1 MNGRNELL
9 IAYCLLPTTEEASQK
24 MKKNTALIVL
34 LIFSIQFYPFK
45 ASASQQSTDNQFTKT
60 PLLTDKEIVALGSE
74 INGLLAKETVTEL
87 ARFHRVQASTG
98 FSSAAEFIAA
108 KAKEYGLEQIKIERL
123 VADGEKTYHTLKST
137 PGWEVESA
145 ELWEIDP
152 RKSKIADYEEMRVA
166 LADYSQTTNAT
177 GTLVDVGNGTS
188 ASDYEGKN
196 VKGRIVLAGGNVAT
210 AHKMACEE
218 RGAAGVLSYQQN
230 QVTGWSGD
238 YVDNVRWGHLSPYN
252 PSNKFAFMIS
262 LRRAR
267 EFKERLAR
275 GEQIT
280 LQAKVKAQIKSG
292 NYDVVTAVIRGT
304 DAADEEIVFSCHLCH
319 QKPGANDNASGA
331 AAILEVARTLT
342 ALIKRGEIE
351 RPRRTI
357 RFVWPPEINGTLAY
371 FAEHPEIVRRMK
383 AAVHCDMVGG
393 NFAITKSVLHVTHTP
408 ASLPSAV
415 NIVGD
420 IFANYAITG
429 SAKAA
434 AVADFTDALIS
445 PEGSKDSLVADV
457 TAFEMGSDHD
467 VYQEGSF
474 RIPTIYLRDWPD
486 VFIHTNND
494 KPENIDATKMKR
506 SAFIAGASGYFL
518 AKAGAR
524 EASRLADEV
533 FIRAMAQLPK
543 DRARAASL
551 EAIGGETG
559 LEESRN
565 IIARSLERDAEILAS
580 AMSLAPNDKNLE
592 NKIDGFIEQLSGAW
606 LLLTGQISEQKKG
619 NRVLFTIEAK
629 EQPKDKDKDKAKSRN
644 PKEATRPRTG
654 SFDYSRIVTRKV
666 KGPMNV
672 YYYDYVA
679 ARAGEEDL
687 RIVERIGAKPGGDI
701 LLYEILNLVD
711 GRRSIQAIRDYL
723 TAAYGTLTVEEVSD
737 YLRLLDKIG
746 VVKIE

>member
-1 MNGRNELL
+1 
-9 IAYCLLPTTEEASQK
+9 
-24 MKKNTALIVL
+24 MKKSTALIVAL
-34 LIFSIQFYPFK
+34 MVFVQLQTVANP
-45 ASASQQSTDNQFTKT
+45 QSGDNQYSKT
-60 PLLTDKEIVALGSE
+60 TLLSDKEITLLGAE
-74 INGLLAKETVTEL
+74 INGLLAKESITEL
-87 ARFHRVQASTG
+87 ARFHRVQASSG

-108 KAKEYGLEQIKIERL
+108 RAREYGLEQVRIERL
-123 VADGEKTYHTLKST
+123 AADGEKTYHTLKST
-137 PGWEVESA
+137 PGWEAESA
-145 ELWEIDP
+145 ELREVQP
-152 RKSKIADYEEMRVA
+152 RKAKIADYEEMRVA
-166 LADYSQTTNAT
+166 LADYSQSA
-177 GTLVDVGNGTS
+177 DVTALLIDAGNGT
-188 ASDYEGKN
+188 AAGDYQGRE

-210 AHKMACEE
+210 VHKLACEE

-238 YVDNVRWGHLSPYN
+238 YPDNVRWGHLSPYN
-252 PSNKFAFMIS
+252 AANKFAFMIS

-267 EFKERLAR
+267 ELQERLAR

-280 LQAKVKAQIKSG
+280 LQAKVKAQIKAAS
-292 NYDVVTAVIRGT
+292 YDVVTAVIRGS
-304 DAADEEIVFSCHLCH
+304 DAANEEIVFSCHLCH

-331 AAILEVARTLT
+331 AAILEVARTLAT
-342 ALIKRGEIE
+342 LIKRGEIE

-357 RFVWPPEINGTLAY
+357 RFIWPPEINGTLAY
-371 FAEHPEIVRRMK
+371 FAEHPEVVRRMK
-383 AAVHCDMVGG
+383 AAIHCDMVGG
-393 NFAITKSVLHVTHTP
+393 NFAVTKSVLHVTHTP
-408 ASLPSAV
+408 ASLPSVV
-415 NIVGD
+415 NLVGD
-420 IFANYAITG
+420 TFAGYAIAG

-434 AVADFTDALIS
+434 AGADFTDALVS
-445 PEGSKDSLVADV
+445 PEGSKDSLVADI
-457 TAFEMGSDHD
+457 TAFEMGSDHE

-494 KPENIDATKMKR
+494 KPENIDPTKLKR

-518 AKAGAR
+518 ARAGAR

-533 FIRAMAQLPK
+533 FARALAQLPK

-551 EAIGGETG
+551 EAGGETG
-559 LEESRN
+559 AEESRN
-565 IIARSLERDAEILAS
+565 IIARSLEREAEILAS
-580 AMSLAPNDKNLE
+580 AMSFAPNDKNLE
-592 NKIDGFIEQLSGAW
+592 NKIDGLIEQLSGAW

-629 EQPKDKDKDKAKSRN
+629 ESPKDKDKDKAKARSA
-644 PKEATRPRTG
+644 KEAARPRPAG
-654 SFDYSRIVTRKV
+654 FDYNRLVTRKV

-687 RIVERIGAKPGGDI
+687 RIVERIGARPGGDI

-723 TAAYGTLTVEEVSD
+723 TAAYGAISVEEVAD

-746 VVKIE
+746 VVKIEA

>member
-1 MNGRNELL
+1 
-9 IAYCLLPTTEEASQK
+9 
-24 MKKNTALIVL
+24 MKKSTALIVL
-34 LIFSIQFYPFK
+34 LIFFAQLQSFK
-45 ASASQQSTDNQFTKT
+45 TSANRQTTDNPFSKT
-60 PLLTDKEIVALGSE
+60 LLLTDKETAALGAE

-87 ARFHRVQASTG
+87 ARFHRVQASSG
-98 FSSAAEFIAA
+98 FSNAAEYIAA
-108 KAKEYGLEQIKIERL
+108 KAKEYGLEQVQIERL
-123 VADGEKTYHTLKST
+123 PADGEKTYHTLKST
-137 PGWEVESA
+137 PGWEAESA
-145 ELWEIDP
+145 ELREIEP
-152 RKSKIADYEEMRVA
+152 RKAKVADYEEMRVA
-166 LADYSQTTNAT
+166 LADYSRTADVTT
-177 GTLVDVGNGTS
+177 TLVDVGNGTA
-188 ASDYEGKN
+188 ASDYEGKD
-196 VKGRIVLAGGNVAT
+196 VKGRIVLAGGNVAA

-230 QVTGWSGD
+230 QLTGWSGD

-252 PSNKFAFMIS
+252 SNNKFAFMIS

-267 EFKERLAR
+267 EFKERLGR

-280 LQAKVKAQIKSG
+280 LQAKVKAQIKSA

-331 AAILEVARTLT
+331 AAILEVARSLT
-342 ALIKRGEIE
+342 TLIKRGELE

-357 RFVWPPEINGTLAY
+357 RFIWPPEINGTLAY

-415 NIVGD
+415 NTVAD
-420 IFANYAITG
+420 LFANYAIAG

-434 AVADFTDALIS
+434 AGAGFSDALIS
-445 PEGSKDSLVADV
+445 PEGSKESLVADI
-457 TAFEMGSDHD
+457 TDFEMGSDHE

-518 AKAGAR
+518 ARAGAR

-533 FIRAMAQLPK
+533 FARALARLPK

-551 EAIGGETG
+551 EALGGETAI
-559 LEESRN
+559 EESRN

-580 AMSLAPNDKNLE
+580 ALSFAPNDKNLE
-592 NKIDGFIEQLSGAW
+592 NKIDGLIEQLSGAW
-606 LLLTGQISEQKKG
+606 LLLTGQITEQKKG
-619 NRVLFTIEAK
+619 NRVLFTIEPK
-629 EQPKDKDKDKAKSRN
+629 DQPKDKDKTKPRN
-644 PKEATRPRTG
+644 AKEASRPRAVG
-654 SFDYSRIVTRKV
+654 FDHNRIVTRKV

-679 ARAGEEDL
+679 ARASEEDL
-687 RIVERIGAKPGGDI
+687 RIVERIGAKPKGDI

-711 GRRSIQAIRDYL
+711 GRRSVQAIRDYL
-723 TAAYGTLTVEEVSD
+723 AAAYGALSVEEVAD

-746 VVKIE
+746 VVKIEQ

>member
-1 MNGRNELL
+1 
-9 IAYCLLPTTEEASQK
+9 
-24 MKKNTALIVL
+24 MKKITALIL
-34 LIFSIQFYPFK
+34 LSIFFVQLQSFH
-45 ASASQQSTDNQFTKT
+45 ASANQQTSDNQFTKT
-60 PLLTDKEIVALGSE
+60 PLLADKEIAALGAE
-74 INGLLAKETVTEL
+74 INGLLAKDTVTEL
-87 ARFHRVQASTG
+87 ARFHRVQASAG
-98 FSSAAEFIAA
+98 FSSAAEYIAA
-108 KAKEYGLEQIKIERL
+108 KAKEYGLEQIKIEKL
-123 VADGEKTYHTLKST
+123 LADGEKTYHTLKST
-137 PGWEVESA
+137 PGWEATSG
-145 ELWEIDP
+145 ELWEIEP
-152 RKSKIADYEEMRVA
+152 RKTKVADYEEMRVA
-166 LADYSQTTNAT
+166 LADYSQTA
-177 GTLVDVGNGTS
+177 DVTAALIDAGNGTS
-188 ASDYEGKN
+188 ASDYEGKE
-196 VKGRIVLAGGNVAT
+196 VKGKIVLAGGSVAA

-218 RGAAGVLSYQQN
+218 RGAAGVLSFQQN
-230 QVTGWSGD
+230 QVTGWAGD

-252 PSNKFAFMIS
+252 ANNKFAFMIS

-280 LQAKVKAQIKSG
+280 LQAKVKAEIKPS
-292 NYDVVTAVIRGT
+292 NYEVVTAVIRGT

-331 AAILEVARTLT
+331 AAILEVARALTTLM
-342 ALIKRGEIE
+342 KRGEIE

-357 RFVWPPEINGTLAY
+357 RFIWPPEINGTLAY
-371 FAEHPEIVRRMK
+371 FAEHPEIVKRLK

-420 IFANYAITG
+420 IFAEYAIAG
-429 SAKAA
+429 SLKAA
-434 AVADFTDALIS
+434 TGADFKDALVS
-445 PEGSKDSLVADV
+445 VEGSKDSLIADI
-457 TAFEMGSDHD
+457 TPFEMGSDHD

-506 SAFIAGASGYFL
+506 SSFIAAASGYFL
-518 AKAGAR
+518 AKAGAK

-533 FIRAMAQLPK
+533 FARAMAQLPK
-543 DRARAASL
+543 DRARAAAL
-551 EAIGGETG
+551 EANGGETAV
-559 LEESRN
+559 EESRN
-565 IIARSLERDAEILAS
+565 IIARSLERDAEVLVS
-580 AMSLAPNDKNLE
+580 AMGFAANDKNLE
-592 NKIDGFIEQLSGAW
+592 NKIDGLVEQLSGAW

-619 NRVLFTIEAK
+619 NRVIFTIEPK
-629 EQPKDKDKDKAKSRN
+629 EQPKDAKDKDKSKPRN
-644 PKEATRPRTG
+644 PKEASRPR
-654 SFDYSRIVTRKV
+654 SVNFDYNRVVTRKV

-679 ARAGEEDL
+679 ARASGEDL
-687 RIVERIGAKPGGDI
+687 RVVERIGAKANGEI

-711 GRRSIQAIRDYL
+711 GKRSIQAIRDYL
-723 TAAYGTLTVEEVSD
+723 TAAYGTIPVEEVAD

-746 VVKIE
+746 VVKIEG